1 MTTFPRSP
9 RVLQGAIVALDP
21 FNSLASVIVF
31 QYNPERLSRSL
42 TPQTAGT
49 GGERSEALR
58 LKGPPQEEINVT
70 VEIDATDQLEK
81 AEAVAV
87 STGIY
92 PQLSALEMILYPK
105 SAVVLANAV
114 LANAGVIEVIA
125 PEAPLTLFVWGVKR
139 VLPVH
144 LTSLAIEEQL
154 YDVNLNPIRASVT
167 LGMRVLTYNDLP
179 LGSVGYGLSLAHQVA
194 KEALATVGST
204 TSLSAAGFSRL
215 L

>member
-21 FNSLASVIVF
+21 FNPLASVIVF

-114 LANAGVIEVIA
+114 LASAGVIEVIA

-179 LGSVGYGLSLAHQVA
+179 LGSVGYGLSLAHQVT
-194 KEALATVGST
+194 KEALATVGSA

-215 L
+215 V